1 MQKKV
6 GNTSLAY
13 WKIVLLVLLIS
24 VYSDEDINILIFH
37 LKKKIEKKRNIP
49 TRTLKQN
56 FSIQDSKF
64 RNFVHLFNVHIFNH
78 FSIIITEYYI

>member
-24 VYSDEDINILIFH
+24 VYSDGDINILIFH
-37 LKKKIEKKRNIP
+37 LKKKKKIEKKRNIP

-56 FSIQDSKF
+56 FSI
-64 RNFVHLFNVHIFNH
+64 
-78 FSIIITEYYI
+78 

>member
-24 VYSDEDINILIFH
+24 VYSDGDINILIFH
-37 LKKKIEKKRNIP
+37 LKKKKKIEKKYTHEIFK
-49 TRTLKQN
+49 T
-56 FSIQDSKF
+56 KF
-64 RNFVHLFNVHIFNH
+64 FYLRLQI
-78 FSIIITEYYI
+78 

>member
-24 VYSDEDINILIFH
+24 VYSDGDINILIFH
-37 LKKKIEKKRNIP
+37 LKKKKKIEKIYVYPRD
-49 TRTLKQN
+49 L
-56 FSIQDSKF
+56 
-64 RNFVHLFNVHIFNH
+64 
-78 FSIIITEYYI
+78 